1 MMCYYPIFDVLWWLS
16 EVYFCH
22 LNSLSIA
29 LAFSDIYIETSKKDA
44 MSLAWY
50 MNHNIFEM
58 LKISKP
64 LCLVKSILYAKL
76 QF

>member
-1 MMCYYPIFDVLWWLS
+1 MMSYYPVFDALWWLS

-58 LKISKP
+58 NCHDSYR
-64 LCLVKSILYAKL
+64 LVFNNLEN
-76 QF
+76 